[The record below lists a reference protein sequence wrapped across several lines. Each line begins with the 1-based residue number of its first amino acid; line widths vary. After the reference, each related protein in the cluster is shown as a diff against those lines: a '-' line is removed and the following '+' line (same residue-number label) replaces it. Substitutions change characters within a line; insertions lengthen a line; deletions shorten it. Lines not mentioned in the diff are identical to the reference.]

1 MPDASGALSPTIDRT
16 AARAEA
22 LRARHQAG
30 DALSLLRAMIR
41 DEFPGRIALVSSFGA
56 DAAVLL
62 HLVAQV
68 DPATPVLF
76 LDTGQHFALTRA
88 YRQALA
94 THIGLT
100 DVRDIAPDAAAL
112 TAEDPGRDL
121 WQRDPDGCCHLRKV
135 VPLEGA
141 LRGFDAWITGR
152 KRFQGASR
160 AALPPVEA
168 EAGRIK
174 VNPLWSWSA
183 ADVDAYYVAHALPRH
198 PLVAQ
203 GYPSI
208 GCRPCTRAV
217 AAGEDAR
224 AGRWAGTGKT
234 ECGIHGGAGAS

>member
-1 MPDASGALSPTIDRT
+1 MPDASGAPSPTIDRT
-16 AARAEA
+16 ADRAEL
-22 LRARHQAG
+22 LREHHRAS
-30 DALSLLRAMIR
+30 DAPGLLRAMIR

-76 LDTGQHFALTRA
+76 LDTGQHFAMTRA

-94 THIGLT
+94 RHIGLT

-112 TAEDPGRDL
+112 AARDPARDL
-121 WQRDPDGCCHLRKV
+121 WQRDPDACCHLRKV
-135 VPLEGA
+135 APLAGA
-141 LRGFDAWITGR
+141 LDGFDAWITGR
-152 KRFQGASR
+152 KRFQGATR

-174 VNPLWSWSA
+174 VNPLWDWRA
-183 ADVDAYYVAHALPRH
+183 ADIDAYYVAHALPRH

-234 ECGIHGGAGAS
+234 ECGIHGAAAS

>member
-1 MPDASGALSPTIDRT
+1 MPDASGAPAPTIDGT
-16 AARAEA
+16 AARAEL
-22 LRARHQAG
+22 LRARHQAS
-30 DALSLLRAMIR
+30 DALGLLRAMIR

-88 YRQALA
+88 YRQAL
-94 THIGLT
+94 TRHVGLT

-112 TAEDPGRDL
+112 AAEDPNRDL
-121 WQRDPDGCCHLRKV
+121 WRRDPDACCHLRKV
-135 VPLEGA
+135 VPLERA
-141 LRGFDAWITGR
+141 LAGFDAWITGR
-152 KRFQGASR
+152 KRYQGAAR

-174 VNPLWSWSA
+174 VNPLWDWSA
-183 ADVDAYYVAHALPRH
+183 ADIEAHYVAHALPRH

-234 ECGIHGGAGAS
+234 ECGIHGGAAS